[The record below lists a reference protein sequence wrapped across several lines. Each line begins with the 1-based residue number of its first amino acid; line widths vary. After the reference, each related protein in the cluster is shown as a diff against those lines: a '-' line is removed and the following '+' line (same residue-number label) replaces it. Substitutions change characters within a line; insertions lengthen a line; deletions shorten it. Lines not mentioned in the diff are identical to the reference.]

1 MTIYVT
7 DKEYKTLR
15 RMVRRNVYQNMKRYD
30 RRLDAFTRKFERVF
44 KGIGDILGFLML
56 AAGAITLMLGTACA
70 DSISTEAL
78 NLWGFVMICSVVVMA
93 AGAMILDWMRH

>member
-30 RRLDAFTRKFERVF
+30 RRLDAFARKFERAF

-56 AAGAITLMLGTACA
+56 AAGAITLMLGAACA

-78 NLWGFVMICSVVVMA
+78 NLWGFVMICSIVVMA